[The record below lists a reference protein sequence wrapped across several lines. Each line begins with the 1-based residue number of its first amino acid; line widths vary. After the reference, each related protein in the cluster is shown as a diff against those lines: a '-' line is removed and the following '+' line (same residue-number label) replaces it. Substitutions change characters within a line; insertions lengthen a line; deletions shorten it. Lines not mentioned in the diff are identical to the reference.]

1 MIRLHGPWTDR
12 QLGRATGRRE
22 FKNTLHEAARLKQ
35 CGCALCAKNGQRG
48 LTDNVMWV
56 RQPDGVYLV
65 ARPVAAI

>member
-1 MIRLHGPWTDR
+1 MTRLHGPWTDR

-22 FKNTLHEAARLKQ
+22 FKDTLLVAAKSKQ
-35 CGCALCAKNGQRG
+35 CGCTLCAKNGQRG

-65 ARPVAAI
+65 AKPVVTL